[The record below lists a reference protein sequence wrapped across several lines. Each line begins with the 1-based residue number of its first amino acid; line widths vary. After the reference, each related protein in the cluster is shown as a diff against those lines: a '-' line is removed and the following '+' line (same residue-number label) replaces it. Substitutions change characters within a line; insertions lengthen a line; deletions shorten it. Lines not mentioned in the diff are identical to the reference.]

1 MAQVIQKEEG
11 DMKVAFIGAGRWALV
26 LAMKLIEKKL
36 EVALY
41 DVSIENIKHLRTT
54 HRHPDLPQ
62 NVLLPAEITL
72 STDPEAVLDRSEVVV
87 FATPSAQ
94 IADAAKT
101 IAPLLPK
108 SVRTL
113 LSVSKGIEPTT
124 RRRLSV
130 TIQSLIPYLPVVVL
144 AGPAIPY
151 NVILGDPTS
160 LVAVSENEKSAQFVR
175 DCFTSSNLRVY
186 YHTDVVGVEIAASFK
201 NVVAIAA
208 GISDGLGLDI
218 NAKAALLTRG
228 LAEITRLGLALNANP
243 LTFSGLAGMGDL
255 IVTAFSPFSRNHQ
268 LGLLIGKGQDFKL
281 ARKMLNGVAEGATT
295 VIAGLELARQM
306 RVEMPITEEVNRIL
320 YQGTSP
326 QESIRRL
333 LNRPLKKE
341 FY

>member
-1 MAQVIQKEEG
+1 
-11 DMKVAFIGAGRWALV
+11 MKVAFIGAGRWALA

-36 EVALY
+36 KVALY
-41 DVSIENIKHLRTT
+41 DVSTENIEHLKTT
-54 HRHPDLPQ
+54 RHHPDLPEK
-62 NVLLPAEITL
+62 VLLPEELAL
-72 STDPEAVLDRSEVVV
+72 SNDPEVVLDRAEVVV
-87 FATPSAQ
+87 FATPSATT
-94 IADAAKT
+94 ADAAKA
-101 IAPLLPK
+101 ISPFLPK
-108 SVRTL
+108 TVRTL
-113 LSVSKGIEPTT
+113 VSVSKGIEPTT

-160 LVAVSENEKSAQFVR
+160 LVAVSENEKAAQFVR
-175 DCFTSSNLRVY
+175 DCFTSANLRVY
-186 YHTDVVGVEIAASFK
+186 HHTDVTGVEIAAAFK

-268 LGLLIGKGQDFKL
+268 LGLLIGKGQDLKT
-281 ARKMLNGVAEGATT
+281 AQIALNGVAEGT
-295 VIAGLELARQM
+295 VTARSGLELARNM
-306 RVEMPITEEVNRIL
+306 GVEMPIAEEVHRIL
-320 YQGTSP
+320 YQGSSP
-326 QESIRRL
+326 QKSIKRL